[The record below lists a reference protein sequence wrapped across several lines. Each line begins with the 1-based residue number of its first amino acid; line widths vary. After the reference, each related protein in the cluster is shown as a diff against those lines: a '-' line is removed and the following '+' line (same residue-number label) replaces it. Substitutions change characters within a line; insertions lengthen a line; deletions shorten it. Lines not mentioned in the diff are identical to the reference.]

1 MESEQKT
8 LVIDCETTGLCA
20 DVDEIVQL
28 SIIDGNGDV
37 VYNSYLRPVHTD
49 AWPEA
54 ERVNGIS
61 PEMVSDAPT
70 AEAEA
75 AKIKSIF
82 ANASKIIGYNVG
94 FDMDF
99 VSNWFGVDFSQKE
112 IVDVMLD
119 FAKIYGEWSDYF
131 GSYKW
136 QKLTTCARHYD
147 YDWGSDTAH
156 DSLADARATLYCHNA
171 MQEELEEFCKEE
183 ISCEDS
189 DYTNYDVYDEELT
202 TVASFVNRSMA
213 EDYAEWASIKYK
225 KRYKIADP
233 PFS

>member
-1 MESEQKT
+1 MESEKT

-20 DVDEIVQL
+20 EEDEIVQL
-28 SIIDGNGDV
+28 SIIDQYGDV

-70 AEAEA
+70 AEEETP
-75 AKIKSIF
+75 KIKSIF
-82 ANASKIIGYNVG
+82 EKASKIIGYNVG

-99 VSNWFGVDFSQKE
+99 VSNWFGVDFAGKE

-136 QKLTTCARHYD
+136 QKLTTCARHYT

-171 MQEELEEFCKEE
+171 MQADLEEFYEEETLCK
-183 ISCEDS
+183 DR

-202 TVASFVNRSMA
+202 TVASFADRSMA
-213 EDYAEWASIKYK
+213 EDYAEWASEKYGIKYK
-225 KRYKIADP
+225 VAEP